1 VVVVEI
7 GVVGSLDVP
16 AVDMVSS
23 VVALVENV
31 VTSDVL
37 EIVLVEIST
46 LPRVPVAVASQL
58 FAVLPMAHAGPVI
71 QVSGLGGLG

>member
-37 EIVLVEIST
+37 EIVVEIST

-71 QVSGLGGLG
+71 QVSGLGG